1 LAERDWIDV
10 PVVNAGDG
18 THEHP
23 TQALLDAFTLRKN
36 LNGSES
42 RGRGL
47 DGAHVVIVGD
57 IFHSRVARSNVWLL
71 DHLGAR
77 VTVVAPVT
85 LIPRGA
91 DRWPITVSYDL
102 DAVLS
107 SEVDAVMMLRVQNER
122 MREAF
127 FPNAHEYTRGWGLT
141 EERFDRLSSRTL
153 IMHPGPMNRGLEIC
167 SAAADSSRSVILQ
180 QVANGVFVRM
190 AVLYSILTGTSEVPR
205 D

>member
-1 LAERDWIDV
+1 
-10 PVVNAGDG
+10 
-18 THEHP
+18 
-23 TQALLDAFTLRKN
+23 
-36 LNGSES
+36 
-42 RGRGL
+42 
-47 DGAHVVIVGD
+47 
-57 IFHSRVARSNVWLL
+57 
-71 DHLGAR
+71 
-77 VTVVAPVT
+77 
-85 LIPRGA
+85 
-91 DRWPITVSYDL
+91 
-102 DAVLS
+102 
-107 SEVDAVMMLRVQNER
+107 MMLRVQNER

-127 FPNAHEYTRGWGLT
+127 FPSAHEYTRGWGLT